1 MRRICG
7 DVHVVT
13 GLGRAPLP
21 SSSSLCTLST
31 LSLEPTAASTLAL
44 ALPGRGT
51 GCTCICPDN
60 LSAEHEGLSSM
71 TKASKGHPFPLQSFP
86 TLP

>member
-1 MRRICG
+1 M
-7 DVHVVT
+7 

-21 SSSSLCTLST
+21 SPSSLCTLS
-31 LSLEPTAASTLAL
+31 LEPIAASALAL
-44 ALPGRGT
+44 ALRGRGT

-71 TKASKGHPFPLQSFP
+71 MKASKSHPFP
-86 TLP
+86 TTALPHTDLTQHVSEF